1 MTGISMSIQRL
12 AMKNDKA
19 KSCKEADEAIQQ
31 VLQAERDAE
40 QAIRDC
46 ETEAVQIIN
55 AARNRAQRI
64 NSRVDQ
70 RITNL
75 EMRHDH
81 KLDRTIKNIER
92 DGAVELRLDASRQY
106 DPDVLQTVIDALA
119 IELCQSSPAA
129 ED

>member
-1 MTGISMSIQRL
+1 R
-12 AMKNDKA
+12 
-19 KSCKEADEAIQQ
+19 EADKAIQQ

-46 ETEAVQIIN
+46 ETEAVQIIDE
-55 AARNRAQRI
+55 ARNRAQRI
-64 NSRVDQ
+64 NSRTDQ

-81 KLDRTIKNIER
+81 KLDRAIKNIER
-92 DGAVELRLDASRQY
+92 NGAAELRLDASRQY
-106 DPDVLQTVIDALA
+106 DPDVLQSVIDELA
-119 IELCQSSPAA
+119 HELCQSNSAA

>member
-1 MTGISMSIQRL
+1 
-12 AMKNDKA
+12 MKNDKS
-19 KSCKEADEAIQQ
+19 KSYKEADEAIQQ

-46 ETEAVQIIN
+46 ETQAVQIIN
-55 AARNRAQRI
+55 EAHNRAQRI
-64 NSRVDQ
+64 NSRTDQ

-81 KLDRTIKNIER
+81 KLDRAIKNVER
-92 DGAVELRLDASRQY
+92 DGAAELRLEASRQY
-106 DPDVLQTVIDALA
+106 DPDVLQSVIDALA
-119 IELCQSSPAA
+119 IELCRSNPVT